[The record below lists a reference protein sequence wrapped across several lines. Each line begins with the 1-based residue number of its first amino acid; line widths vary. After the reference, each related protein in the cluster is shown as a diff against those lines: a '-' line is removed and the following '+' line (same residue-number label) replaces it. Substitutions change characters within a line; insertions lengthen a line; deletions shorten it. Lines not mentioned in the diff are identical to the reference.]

1 MSGGAVAGAASPLA
15 VVYSICNTL
24 QTTGAVAGVWQTI
37 TFGSDVTSVLN
48 GIIDRPTTSR
58 FRALFDGYYAL
69 NYNMNVYMAAN
80 QRGGTFRI
88 LKNGVTDL
96 GINANVFS
104 NNVPER
110 ASTASST
117 AFIQLAAND
126 YIEVQANPADATVM
140 NIKANSSFNFR
151 LLRFI

>member
-1 MSGGAVAGAASPLA
+1 MSGAVAAAANPIAL
-15 VVYSICNTL
+15 VYSLCNAL

-37 TFGSDVTSVLN
+37 TFGLDVTSSLN

-58 FRALFDGYYAL
+58 FRALYAGLYAL

-88 LKNGVTDL
+88 LKNGVTDI
-96 GINANVFS
+96 GINADVFA
-104 NNVPER
+104 NATVVR
-110 ASTASST
+110 ASSCSST

-126 YIEVQANPADATVM
+126 YVELQANPHDATVM
-140 NIKANSSFNFR
+140 SIKANSNFNFR
-151 LLRFI
+151 LLRFT